1 MALRLCSVV
10 ALALLASSAMSDPFA
25 PKPFQLTAPQM
36 DAVTAS
42 GTFTV
47 IITSTGRPM
56 SMAWQLAEEDAT
68 QTMLR
73 DRRAFILD
81 LCGADCDIEPLG

>member
-1 MALRLCSVV
+1 
-10 ALALLASSAMSDPFA
+10 MSDPLA

-47 IITSTGRPM
+47 IITSTGRPL
-56 SMAWQLAEEDAT
+56 SMARQLAAEDAT

-81 LCGADCDIEPLG
+81 LCGADCDIEPPG